1 MDSQLA
7 LQDLKEVKQ
16 ALDSTGV
23 RWFLSYGALLGIVRQ
38 KDFIPYDDD
47 IDITIVDPLT
57 LRQRKDI
64 SWKLQDLGFLNQD
77 LMLFNIMGRWEKPN
91 IGHLDGKDVCAYTG
105 DKDTGIIVAQ
115 KRVNWSVFFFK
126 EEDAENYICIPK
138 IGSLPVLST
147 PKRFYEKGEWLK
159 FKGEKFLVP
168 SPVKEYLKYVYGE
181 NWKKPIKDYHA
192 PQYVQQHDKEET
204 VKKYFG

>member
-7 LQDLKEVKQ
+7 TQDLKEVKK

-57 LRQRKDI
+57 LRQRKEI
-64 SWKLQDLGFLNQD
+64 GWILQDLGFETQD
-77 LMLFNIMGRWEKPN
+77 GMMFNIMGRFEHTDFGLLGDK
-91 IGHLDGKDVCAYTG
+91 KVCTYSG

-115 KRVNWSVFFFK
+115 KRVNWSIFFFK
-126 EEDAENYICIPK
+126 EEDEENYVCIPK

-147 PKRFYEKGEWLK
+147 PKKFYEKGEIIK
-159 FKGEKFLVP
+159 FKGEKFLAP
-168 SPVKEYLKYVYGE
+168 SPVKEYLKEVYGE

-192 PQYVQQHDKEET
+192 PQYAQQHGEEET
-204 VKKYFG
+204 VKKYFS